1 MVFRY
6 LNGPVFGLG
15 VALIFLPA
23 TSGIAAA
30 QELSLNYESLSSLEE
45 PLATEIGD
53 ITLVLTGLLDISMS
67 NGSEDN
73 GAPDA
78 SLIGNAQ
85 VAALGQLPNSW
96 RVSLTYFGQYATD
109 AAIGLRSDEQFID
122 NGAISVGSAWG
133 TLLVGDV
140 SGLVREQTRRRR
152 GAGNGILAF
161 DDVLGHL
168 DDPGAGYH
176 GRFGPWV
183 VSAVVDRDGNLDA
196 GAMFQRPAGNR
207 DYRIA
212 FRATDAVYRTAD
224 GSGRFDTRAVA
235 AVAEMIYGSTTY
247 DAGVGLERLTS
258 ITRKADRWF
267 VSAGARTKAGVVG
280 ISIGAHFGRI
290 EGQDEFSAAL
300 GLQYDIARGLSANLG
315 FNHAR
320 ANVVID
326 DATFVD
332 IDETEVVVSTRY
344 SF

>member
-1 MVFRY
+1 MVSRY
-6 LNGPVFGLG
+6 LHGPVCGLC
-15 VALIFLPA
+15 VALLLLPA
-23 TSGIAAA
+23 APGSAAA

-53 ITLVLTGLLDISMS
+53 ITLVLTGLLDTSMS
-67 NGSEDN
+67 AASEDN
-73 GAPDA
+73 GASDA
-78 SLIGNAQ
+78 GLIGNAQ
-85 VAALGQLPNSW
+85 VAALAQLPNSW

-140 SGLVREQTRRRR
+140 SGIVREQTRRRR

-183 VSAVVDRDGNLDA
+183 VSTAVDRDGNLDV

-207 DYRIA
+207 DYRIT
-212 FRATDAVYRTAD
+212 FRATDAVCRTAD

-235 AVAEMIYGSTTY
+235 AVAEVIYGSTTY

-258 ITRKADRWF
+258 ITRKLDRRF
-267 VSAGARTKAGVVG
+267 VSAGVRTKVGVVG
-280 ISIGAHFGRI
+280 ISLGAHFGRI
-290 EGQDEFSAAL
+290 EGQDEFSAAA

-320 ANVVID
+320 ADFAVD
-326 DATFVD
+326 GATLMQL
-332 IDETEVVVSTRY
+332 DESEAVVSIRY

>member
-1 MVFRY
+1 MVCRY
-6 LNGPVFGLG
+6 RHGPVIGLG
-15 VALIFLPA
+15 VALILLSSAPW
-23 TSGIAAA
+23 TAAA

-45 PLATEIGD
+45 PLAVEIDD
-53 ITLVLTGLLDISMS
+53 ITLVLTGLLDTSMS
-67 NGSEDN
+67 AGSEHD
-73 GAPDA
+73 DA
-78 SLIGNAQ
+78 TDAGLIGNAQ
-85 VAALGQLPNSW
+85 VAALAQLPNSW

-109 AAIGLRSDEQFID
+109 AAIGLRSDDQFVD

-140 SGLVREQTRRRR
+140 SGIVREQTRRRR

-168 DDPGAGYH
+168 ENPGAGYH

-183 VSAVVDRDGNLDA
+183 VSTAVDRDGNLDV

-212 FRATDAVYRTAD
+212 FRATDAVYRTSD
-224 GSGRFDTRAVA
+224 GSARFDTQAVA

-258 ITRKADRWF
+258 ITRKSDRWF
-267 VSAGARTKAGVVG
+267 VSAGVRTKAGVVG
-280 ISIGAHFGRI
+280 ISAGAHFGRT
-290 EGQDEFSAAL
+290 EGQDEFSAAM

-315 FNHAR
+315 FNHAH
-320 ANVVID
+320 ADV
-326 DATFVD
+326 AVD
-332 IDETEVVVSTRY
+332 GASLVQLDESEAVVSIRY